1 MNDYYDVRE
10 VNKSFIIDYKYPT
23 PILNIG
29 DIKPYITIT
38 YDKNRNAQDLK
49 LNLVV
54 SGSSDEKLRDIY
66 ISKEDKLKETLV
78 SNRIVKLEYNDLNI
92 PFYESNFDYTF
103 SAYNTNDAHNRI
115 GHSDTKKF
123 VMGDGISKLKTL
135 PSDGKDYLSGD
146 VSRQYLLL
154 DEENSEGENPIVDWL
169 WVKQNTLHD
178 IDKYYK
184 FEKKDENGNVEF
196 RYFGH

>member
-1 MNDYYDVRE
+1 
-10 VNKSFIIDYKYPT
+10 
-23 PILNIG
+23 
-29 DIKPYITIT
+29 
-38 YDKNRNAQDLK
+38 
-49 LNLVV
+49 
-54 SGSSDEKLRDIY
+54 
-66 ISKEDKLKETLV
+66 
-78 SNRIVKLEYNDLNI
+78 
-92 PFYESNFDYTF
+92 
-103 SAYNTNDAHNRI
+103 
-115 GHSDTKKF
+115 
-123 VMGDGISKLKTL
+123 MGDGISKLKTL